1 MEVCEKSEL
10 IAAGAAPKSAML
22 DMFQNR
28 SKSLDVLI
36 KEKMKYNRK
45 LS

>member
-10 IAAGAAPKSAML
+10 IAGSAAPQSAML

-28 SKSLDVLI
+28 FKTLDVLI
-36 KEKMKYNRK
+36 RETEVQ
-45 LS
+45 